1 MMTTL
6 LQDLRYGFRMLLKS
20 PIFTVVAVVTLAL
33 GIGANSAIFSVVNTI
48 LLRPLA
54 YKDPDQ
60 LVLINH
66 NYPKLDLKAS
76 VSAPG
81 YAHYR
86 DQAQS
91 FSSVAALTGWNV
103 NLTGEGEPERLQGMT
118 VTANLFS
125 TLGAEAAQGRVF
137 LAEEDRPGSNRVV
150 VLSDQ
155 FWQRRFGGNP
165 NLIDKSITL
174 NGESYTVVG
183 IMPPG
188 FQFGREIG
196 QVIDLWSPIA
206 FTPEQLATT
215 NLTNE
220 YLSVIA
226 RLKPNVSFEQAQAEL
241 DAIAANLRQQYM
253 PGMDSSGW
261 NLALQYMNELVVGDI
276 RPALLVLLGA
286 VGFVLLIACANVA
299 NLLLARSAARE
310 KEFAI
315 RAALG
320 AGRWRTIRQLLT
332 ESVLLSLIGGSLGL
346 LLATWGVELL
356 MTINEGKI
364 PRAHEIG
371 LDASVLTFTLVV
383 TLLTGIIFGL
393 APALQASKN
402 NLHDTLKEGGRSG
415 SAGTRR
421 SVRNLLVVTEM
432 ALAVVL
438 LVGAGLLIRSSLGLQ
453 QVNPGF
459 QPQNV
464 LAMQLSLPDY
474 KYREPQQRD
483 AFYRQLMDGIRALP
497 GVKVA
502 GAISV
507 LPMSGQDSS
516 GSFRIEGRDVPQGQ
530 SLPHGARWAATADY
544 FKTMSIPLIKGR
556 LFTERDTGEA
566 PGVAIID
573 ETMARK
579 YWPDEDPVGRRISFE
594 GTPENRRWREIVG
607 VVGHVKHKS
616 LEGESR
622 VQYYIPHPQRPSPN
636 MFVVVQGT
644 TEPAS
649 LTGAVRARINTF
661 DQDLPVYKVT
671 TMERLVTDSMAQRRF
686 AMVLFGVFAAL
697 ALVLAAVG
705 LFGVIA
711 YTVTQRTHEIG
722 LRIALGAQPGD
733 VLRLVL
739 GQGMLL
745 ALSGVGIG
753 LIAAFALTRL
763 MTSLLYGVSATD
775 PLTFAGIA
783 LLLVAV
789 AMLACYIPARKAMRT
804 DPMVALRY
812 E

>member
-1 MMTTL
+1 MTTL
-6 LQDLRYGFRMLLKS
+6 LQDLRYGFRMLLKN

-54 YKDPDQ
+54 YKDPDR

-86 DQAQS
+86 DNAQS

-103 NLTGEGEPERLQGMT
+103 NLTGEGEPERLQGT
-118 VTANLFS
+118 AVTANLFS
-125 TLGAEAAQGRVF
+125 TLGAEAARGRVF
-137 LAEEDRPGSNRVV
+137 LTEEDQPGRNRVV

-155 FWQRRFGGNP
+155 FWQRRFGGSP
-165 NLIDKSITL
+165 DLIDKTITL

-183 IMPPG
+183 IMPPS

-196 QVIDLWSPIA
+196 QIVDLWSPIA
-206 FTPEQLATT
+206 FTPDQLATT

-226 RLKPNVSFEQAQAEL
+226 RLKPNVSFGQAQAEL
-241 DAIAANLRQQYM
+241 DAIATNLRQQYM

-332 ESVLLSLIGGSLGL
+332 ESVLLALIGGGLGL
-346 LLATWGVELL
+346 LLATWGVEVL
-356 MTINEGKI
+356 MAINEGKI

-371 LDASVLTFTLVV
+371 LDANVLTFTLVV

-393 APALQASKN
+393 APALQVSKN

-474 KYREPQQRD
+474 KYREPPQRD
-483 AFYRQLMDGIRALP
+483 VFYRQLMDGIRALP
-497 GVKVA
+497 GVKAA

-516 GSFRIEGRDVPQGQ
+516 GSFRIEGRDVLQGQ
-530 SLPHGARWAATADY
+530 TLPHGARWAATSDY
-544 FKTMSIPLIKGR
+544 FKTMSVPLIKGR
-556 LFTERDTGEA
+556 YFTERDGADA

-579 YWPDEDPVGRRISFE
+579 YWPDEDPVGRRITFE

-636 MFVVVQGT
+636 MFLVVQGT

-649 LTGAVRARINTF
+649 LTTTVRATIKTL
-661 DQDLPVYKVT
+661 DKDLPVYKVT

-686 AMVLFGVFAAL
+686 AMVLFGIFATV

-722 LRIALGAQPGD
+722 LRIALGAQPSD

-745 ALSGVGIG
+745 ALIGVGIG
-753 LIAAFALTRL
+753 LVAALALTRL

-775 PLTFAGIA
+775 PVTFIGIA
-783 LLLVAV
+783 PLLVAV
-789 AMLACYIPARKAMRT
+789 AMLACYVPARKAMRT